1 MNALIACRS
10 FFAGVILP
18 DGHDDMAS
26 EEADNDLCN
35 LVAAAISVG
44 YLGAF
49 GLGNYFLLAFCKLIY
64 ILAAAQHECLPRK
77 MGPKRP

>member
-1 MNALIACRS
+1 M
-10 FFAGVILP
+10 ILP

-44 YLGAF
+44 YWAPLVKVTIFYLRSA
-49 GLGNYFLLAFCKLIY
+49 N
-64 ILAAAQHECLPRK
+64 
-77 MGPKRP
+77 

>member
-44 YLGAF
+44 YLAP
-49 GLGNYFLLAFCKLIY
+49 LVKVT
-64 ILAAAQHECLPRK
+64 ILSASQDGTKKA
-77 MGPKRP
+77 MMT